1 MVRGREVEYILLY
14 TYIIDYIVIA
24 RACAFVHW
32 YKRRKQNYTSEV
44 CGSGAVGER
53 WQRGGRGGSG
63 GGGNSNSKGASS
75 TTAAA
80 AVLFTSNAP

>member
-1 MVRGREVEYILLY
+1 MEYILY

-24 RACAFVHW
+24 RACVRVRW
-32 YKRRKQNYTSEV
+32 YKQRKQEYNTSEV
-44 CGSGAVGER
+44 GGAGAVGER

-75 TTAAA
+75 TTATAA